1 MLYTKEEAEQAIQ
14 FAKELKITAELDPE
28 DGETLRFIT
37 TPEIPDSFHDDIK
50 LTFDICLEH
59 HQRSV
64 FTGEYLTNDANPP
77 ATHPGNPLGEI
88 NFFLDH
94 YKHYFISEIKK
105 GVDLEETL
113 HSDDRPKRKITP
125 FAKVMMQHRAKRLK
139 NK

>member
-1 MLYTKEEAEQAIQ
+1 MLYTKAEADQAIEL
-14 FAKELKITAELDPE
+14 AKELTITAELDPR
-28 DGETLRFIT
+28 DGESLRFIT

-50 LTFDICLEH
+50 QTFEICLEH

-64 FTGEYLTNDANPP
+64 FTGEYLSNDANPP
-77 ATHPGNPLGEI
+77 ATHPGNPVAEI

-94 YKHYFISEIKK
+94 YKHYFISEIIK

-113 HSDDRPKRKITP
+113 HSDEQLKRKITP
-125 FAKVMMQHRAKRLK
+125 FAKVMMQHRAKQKK